1 MTDLTKYKNEPQ
13 KKINSNTNEKG
24 VQNDR
29 LKFFHWS
36 DLMPSSS
43 TKNMVKVAVKNV
55 YHVKTSFLFGFS
67 MVITSRAR

>member
-1 MTDLTKYKNEPQ
+1 
-13 KKINSNTNEKG
+13 
-24 VQNDR
+24 
-29 LKFFHWS
+29 
-36 DLMPSSS
+36 MPSSS